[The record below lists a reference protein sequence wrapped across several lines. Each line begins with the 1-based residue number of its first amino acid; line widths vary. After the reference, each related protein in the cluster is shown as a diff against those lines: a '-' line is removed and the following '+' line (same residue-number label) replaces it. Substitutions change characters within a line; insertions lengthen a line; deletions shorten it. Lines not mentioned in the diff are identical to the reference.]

1 MKIYKQED
9 KFFMEDQDN
18 IVEVMP
24 NKDYWLKLPANS
36 CNRVWVSCAKVD
48 KAPNQCVDYGDV
60 VKQSRTTTGTS
71 HKKLED
77 WLNDEDRAT
86 YLALVEKAQKAKEDA
101 KKKPMSKL
109 EKAQKQVEKWMKLVQ
124 ELQRNEKIF

>member
-9 KFFMEDQDN
+9 KFFMEDQGN
-18 IVEVMP
+18 IVEVTP

-48 KAPNQCVDYGDV
+48 KAADQCVDYGTI
-60 VKQSRTTTGTS
+60 VKQPRTVTEAS

-86 YLALVEKAQKAKEDA
+86 YLALIEKAQKAKENA
-101 KKKPMSKL
+101 KRKPMSDL
-109 EKAQKQVEKWMKLVQ
+109 EKAQKQVEKWTKLVQ
-124 ELQRNEKIF
+124 ELQQ

>member
-48 KAPNQCVDYGDV
+48 KAAGQCVDYGDV
-60 VKQSRTTTGTS
+60 VKQPRATTGAS
-71 HKKLED
+71 RKRLED
-77 WLNDEDRAT
+77 WLNDEDRAM
-86 YLALVEKAQKAKEDA
+86 YLVLVEKAQKAKEDA

-109 EKAQKQVEKWMKLVQ
+109 EKAQKQVEKWTKLVQ
-124 ELQRNEKIF
+124 ELQQ

>member
-9 KFFMEDQDN
+9 KFFMEDQGN
-18 IVEVMP
+18 IVEITP

-48 KAPNQCVDYGDV
+48 KAADQCVDYGTA
-60 VKQSRTTTGTS
+60 VKQPRTVTVTEAS

-77 WLNDEDRAT
+77 WLNDEDRTT
-86 YLALVEKAQKAKEDA
+86 YLALIEKAQKAKEDA
-101 KKKPMSKL
+101 KRKPMSDL
-109 EKAQKQVEKWMKLVQ
+109 EKAQKQVEKWTKLVRK
-124 ELQRNEKIF
+124 LQQ